1 MTLRHSAADSLK
13 ATGVIC
19 LQVLRVLCS
28 FVQNDKCEEFGRFDM
43 SKILIVTSDFS
54 FSSLL
59 EARLLMEDH
68 QVSIAGDGILGLQMA
83 KDLKPNVIVL
93 DAAIPKMSGYKLVE
107 ILKAPGEALRDIP
120 VIVVTD
126 RAIMGHM
133 FRITD
138 VFHFSSKP
146 VNPVQFLKQV
156 EAAARYVP
164 HSADSSEG
172 EFSQI
177 PMAPS
182 RVLLAGVQRYI
193 INKMKHFFEEK
204 GSVAEAAWDESEVVP
219 LALQMK
225 PDFIFLQFGQSISEF
240 NSSKI
245 MSELM
250 QKNAIQ
256 ASHVFSFCPTHQV
269 REAEFLLSPA
279 RAIGFVES
287 RDLLLEIEERLRKAA
302 RHGKTPSA

>member
-1 MTLRHSAADSLK
+1 
-13 ATGVIC
+13 
-19 LQVLRVLCS
+19 
-28 FVQNDKCEEFGRFDM
+28 
-43 SKILIVTSDFS
+43 
-54 FSSLL
+54 
-59 EARLLMEDH
+59 MEDH
-68 QVSIAGDGILGLQMA
+68 QVSIAEDGILGLQMA
-83 KDLKPNVIVL
+83 RDLKPSVIVL

-107 ILKAPGEALRDIP
+107 NLKAPGEPLRDIP

-164 HSADSSEG
+164 LPPGSSEG
-172 EFSQI
+172 EISQSV
-177 PMAPS
+177 MAPS

-193 INKMKHFFEEK
+193 INKMKNFFEEK
-204 GSVAEAAWDESEVVP
+204 GSVAEATWDENEVVA

-245 MSELM
+245 MVELM
-250 QKNAIQ
+250 QKNAIR
-256 ASHVFSFCPTHQV
+256 ASHVFSFCPTYKV

-279 RAIGFVES
+279 KAIGFVES
-287 RDLLLEIEERLRKAA
+287 RDLLIEIEDRLRKAA
-302 RHGKTPSA
+302 RHGKAPFS